1 MLNAYWTHA
10 LPPQL
15 PRNSHVPTIIV
26 SESTVHPDDLVTQ
39 IAMVDMWT
47 DGRNFAL
54 RAHCAH
60 VATLLLNHVW
70 KQMDLSNLKLNC
82 LRIAILLVDI
92 AKSGSLNFP

>member
-1 MLNAYWTHA
+1 MNWVTHEVYFDCNIYRCRVWTRYPFRDHHLDA
-10 LPPQL
+10 LLSMRHCLFWQL
-15 PRNSHVPTIIV
+15 VLGAV
-26 SESTVHPDDLVTQ
+26 L
-39 IAMVDMWT
+39 
-47 DGRNFAL
+47 AL